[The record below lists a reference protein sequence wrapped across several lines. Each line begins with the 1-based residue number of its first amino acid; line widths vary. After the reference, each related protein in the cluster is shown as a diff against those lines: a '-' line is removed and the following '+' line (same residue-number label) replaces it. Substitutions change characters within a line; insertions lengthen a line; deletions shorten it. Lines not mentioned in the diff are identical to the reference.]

1 MRMADKASGLSL
13 WGGRITLLYTL
24 LRPESKVARR
34 WAAAQAEPSDA
45 AAKNAGGS
53 KVYNDV

>member
-1 MRMADKASGLSL
+1 MADKASGLSL